1 MYLYWKEFRRAH
13 FIYVPN
19 SVSWHIYRGW
29 DEYGYSRLVLSIG
42 SEEHILDDGED
53 LTIQYSALSEYAI
66 GEYHSTVVTSIAN
79 SLSLAPYEYLNI
91 SEIQEN
97 ILTHFLNGLQTNQ
110 QNADLAENKSTTKI
124 E

>member
-19 SVSWHIYRGW
+19 SVSWYIYRGW

-66 GEYHSTVVTSIAN
+66 GEYHSAVVTSIAN
-79 SLSLAPYEYLNI
+79 SLSLALYEYLNI

-97 ILTHFLNGLQTNQ
+97 ILTRFLNGLQTNQ

>member
-42 SEEHILDDGED
+42 SEEHILDDGEIWRSNT
-53 LTIQYSALSEYAI
+53 L
-66 GEYHSTVVTSIAN
+66 HSVSMPLAN
-79 SLSLAPYEYLNI
+79 ITPLL
-91 SEIQEN
+91 
-97 ILTHFLNGLQTNQ
+97 LQASQT
-110 QNADLAENKSTTKI
+110 AYP
-124 E
+124 